1 MKKFFLLAAAALLG
15 FTACENAGNAGAS
28 LGNAEKINLKTLRAA
43 QKVQDV
49 ERFSL
54 SSLQDVKIDELKA
67 EAIVVKQKQQ
77 AQDDAALV
85 SSTFKNMMS
94 AKSEAQQ
101 LDLKLS
107 MSDAPVENGVFLFSI
122 ESKSN
127 QDLTLEMYDEEG
139 FSLAANNKVNL
150 NAGNNYKAL
159 NVKDLSTGEY
169 MLRLRD
175 AEGKELKR
183 AIKIQN

>member
-1 MKKFFLLAAAALLG
+1 
-15 FTACENAGNAGAS
+15 
-28 LGNAEKINLKTLRAA
+28 
-43 QKVQDV
+43 
-49 ERFSL
+49 
-54 SSLQDVKIDELKA
+54 
-67 EAIVVKQKQQ
+67 
-77 AQDDAALV
+77 
-85 SSTFKNMMS
+85 
-94 AKSEAQQ
+94 
-101 LDLKLS
+101 
-107 MSDAPVENGVFLFSI
+107 
-122 ESKSN
+122 
-127 QDLTLEMYDEEG
+127 MYDEEG